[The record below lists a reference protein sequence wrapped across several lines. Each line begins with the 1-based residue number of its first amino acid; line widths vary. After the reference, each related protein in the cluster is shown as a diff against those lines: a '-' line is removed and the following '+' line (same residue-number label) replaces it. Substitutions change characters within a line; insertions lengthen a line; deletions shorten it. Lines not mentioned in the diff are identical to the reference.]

1 MGSAIRPLIFAVPL
15 LLASPVHAQQTEQP
29 APGFQL
35 PPTSTTPAPDP
46 NRQGPE
52 LNVYRDQP
60 RTAPPVVAPTVV
72 PPPVS
77 VQSTPTVQ
85 PNPARSTPARPT
97 PARPTP
103 DQPRIAQPTER
114 ATPAPAE
121 PAPAEP
127 TQAAEPANETA
138 PVAAQPLPAPAA
150 PAPNAVATPGP
161 AAPAPVA
168 TEEGSNL
175 PWIIGGA
182 LALVALAA
190 FLLLRRRRSVEEEE
204 LFVEP
209 VSPPAPA
216 PEPTPAPAPV
226 EAAPASPA
234 PAPAPVA
241 APEPVAAEPV
251 AAEPAIERP
260 WLDMDMAVSQARY
273 SLMGM
278 TIAYSLILHNRGD
291 RPAQDIL
298 VRGIVG
304 NAGAQQQALLQ
315 GFFGGDDGLPLH
327 SAVTIAPGETIQLGG
342 ELRLAPDQIVPVEMG
357 QRSLLIPLAAFD
369 MGYRWESGE
378 GEPIGHGRTA
388 RAFIV
393 GQEQEPPADRLAPL
407 RLDQGPRQYRRP
419 AARAAAELAPA

>member
-1 MGSAIRPLIFAVPL
+1 MGSVIRPLIFAAPL
-15 LLASPVHAQQTEQP
+15 LLASPVHAQQAEQP

-35 PPTSTTPAPDP
+35 PPTTGAPAPDP
-46 NRQGPE
+46 DRQGPE
-52 LNVYRDQP
+52 LDVYRDQP
-60 RTAPPVVAPTVV
+60 RTPPPVVAPTVV
-72 PPPVS
+72 PPSLPVRS
-77 VQSTPTVQ
+77 APTVQ
-85 PNPARSTPARPT
+85 PIPARPT
-97 PARPTP
+97 PVPARPAP
-103 DQPRIAQPTER
+103 DQPRAAQPAER
-114 ATPAPAE
+114 ATPAPA
-121 PAPAEP
+121 APAL
-127 TQAAEPANETA
+127 AEPAQTTEPAHDTA
-138 PVAAQPLPAPAA
+138 PVAAQPLPAPAS
-150 PAPNAVATPGP
+150 NAAETPEP
-161 AAPAPVA
+161 VAPAPVA
-168 TEEGSNL
+168 TEEGGNL

-190 FLLLRRRRSVEEEE
+190 FLLLRRRRPVDEDVEQP
-204 LFVEP
+204 FVEP
-209 VSPPAPA
+209 APLLADVPPPAPA

-226 EAAPASPA
+226 EAAPPPA
-234 PAPAPVA
+234 PEAEPVA
-241 APEPVAAEPV
+241 TPEPVAVKP
-251 AAEPAIERP
+251 AADRP

-315 GFFGGDDGLPLH
+315 GFFSGQDGLPLH

-342 ELRLAPDQIVPVEMG
+342 ELRLTPDQIVPVEMG